1 MVQTV
6 RFLYTEGTYVKRYGL
21 PYKGSKNAI
30 AAAIIDTLPAAD
42 IFIDLFAGGCAVAHA
57 AMESGK
63 YRRVIANDI
72 NTYPQFFKEC
82 IEGKHTIQTHPEW
95 ISREDFHRLKDTD
108 DYVKYVWSFGN
119 NGKSYIYGA
128 KIEEYKRSL
137 HVLFFDRDVMPLYE
151 YMGGFFDKGLLQR
164 AADAEGVYERFI
176 AYRRIVLQKYS
187 DEGRLEKR
195 GSHWY
200 LDGKANI
207 DRLNNLQSLQNLKRL
222 EELESLGRLE
232 RLQRLESPE
241 RLQSLERLLTVTQTD
256 YAQAEIP
263 GNAVVYCDIPYKGTD
278 CRAYRGFDHERFY
291 EWAKGRDNIFISEYS
306 MPPGFIR
313 YTGFKKAVLSS
324 NQGSTKAAEIEGLF
338 TTPETLEKV
347 GGMYEQLSLFG

>member
-1 MVQTV
+1 M
-6 RFLYTEGTYVKRYGL
+6 KRYGL

-30 AAAIIDTLPAAD
+30 AAAIIETLPEAD
-42 IFIDLFAGGCAVAHA
+42 IFIDLFAGGCAVTHA

-95 ISREDFHRLKDTD
+95 ISREDFHRLKDTN

-119 NGKSYIYGA
+119 NGKNYIYGA
-128 KIEEYKRSL
+128 KIEEYKRCM
-137 HVLFFDRDVMPLYE
+137 HILFFDRDISPLYE
-151 YMGGFFDKGLLQR
+151 YMGGLFDKELLQR
-164 AADAEGVYERFI
+164 VADVEGVHERRI

-187 DEGRLEKR
+187 NEGRLEKR

-200 LDGKANI
+200 LNEDNL
-207 DRLNNLQSLQNLKRL
+207 DSLQSLQ
-222 EELESLGRLE
+222 SL
-232 RLQRLESPE
+232 Q
-241 RLQSLERLLTVTQTD
+241 RLLTVTQTD
-256 YAQAEIP
+256 YAAMEIP
-263 GNAVVYCDIPYKGTD
+263 GNAIVYCDIPYKGTN
-278 CRAYRGFDHERFY
+278 CGAYGGFDHERFY

-313 YTGFKKAVLSS
+313 YTGFKKTVLSGS
-324 NQGSTKAAEIEGLF
+324 TGSTKAAEIEGLF

-347 GGMYEQLSLFG
+347 GGMYEQLSMFG

>member
-1 MVQTV
+1 M
-6 RFLYTEGTYVKRYGL
+6 KRYGL

-30 AAAIIDTLPAAD
+30 AAAIIDTLPEAD
-42 IFIDLFAGGCAVAHA
+42 IFIDLFAGGCAVTHA

-72 NTYPQFFKEC
+72 CTYPQFFKEC

-95 ISREDFHRLKDTD
+95 ISREDFFRLKDTS

-119 NGKSYIYGA
+119 NGCNYIYGRNC
-128 KIEEYKRSL
+128 EEYRWCL
-137 HVLFFDRDVMPLYE
+137 HVLFFDRDISPLYE
-151 YMGGFFDKGLLQR
+151 YMGGFFDKGLLLR
-164 AADAEGVYERFI
+164 VAEVEGVYERRI

-187 DEGRLEKR
+187 DEGRLEKL

-200 LDGKANI
+200 LDGKTNI
-207 DRLNNLQSLQNLKRL
+207 GQL
-222 EELESLGRLE
+222 ERLE
-232 RLQRLESPE
+232 RLQS
-241 RLQSLERLLTVTQTD
+241 LQSLERLQRLLTVTQTD
-256 YAQAEIP
+256 FAQVEIP
-263 GNAVVYCDIPYKGTD
+263 DNAIVYCDIPYRGTN
-278 CRAYRGFDHERFY
+278 CGAYEGFDHERFY

-313 YTGFKKAVLSS
+313 YTGFKKTVLSS
-324 NQGSTKAAEIEGLF
+324 GTGSTKAAEIEGLF
-338 TTPETLEKV
+338 TTPETIERV